1 VSTDFATLGNMA
13 GRSRGKSWLDLFK
26 RDAPTVG
33 TDPSTLNLLISQHG
47 EDLFV
52 RKSLL

>member
-1 VSTDFATLGNMA
+1 MTGCFWGMPWSDF
-13 GRSRGKSWLDLFK
+13 FK
-26 RDAPTVG
+26 RDVPTVG
-33 TDPSTLNLLISQHG
+33 TVPSTLNLLISQHG

>member
-1 VSTDFATLGNMA
+1 MA
-13 GRSRGKSWLDLFK
+13 GRSWGKSWFDLFK

-33 TDPSTLNLLISQHG
+33 TVPFTLNLLISQQG
-47 EDLFV
+47 GDLFV

>member
-1 VSTDFATLGNMA
+1 V
-13 GRSRGKSWLDLFK
+13 GKSWFDLFK
-26 RDAPTVG
+26 RDVPTVG
-33 TDPSTLNLLISQHG
+33 TVPFTLNLLISQQG